1 MRAPWGHN
9 KRLSPVEV
17 KRAVLAHL
25 QGIAQ
30 REGKGVPGDLI
41 DFMSKA
47 DLIFLDDNNQPVHFV
62 RAIVAWE
69 ED

>member
-1 MRAPWGHN
+1 MKAPWGHN
-9 KRLSPVEV
+9 KRLHPNEV

-25 QGIAQ
+25 QAEGQ
-30 REGKGVPGDLI
+30 RYGKDVPADLI
-41 DFMSKA
+41 DFMNKA
-47 DLIFLDDNNQPVHFV
+47 DLILLDQNNQPVHFV